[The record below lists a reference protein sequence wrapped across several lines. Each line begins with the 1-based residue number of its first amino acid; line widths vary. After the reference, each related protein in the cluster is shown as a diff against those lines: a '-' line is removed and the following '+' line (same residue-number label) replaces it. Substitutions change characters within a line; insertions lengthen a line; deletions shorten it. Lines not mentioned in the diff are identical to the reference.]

1 MVEPGAHAL
10 VVCDGA
16 GWHRPGERL
25 RLPDNI
31 SLLRLPPYAP
41 ELNPME
47 IVWAYLRSNKLA
59 SLVWDSYDD
68 ILAACAEAWRFLTDD
83 PDRIQSIGYRN
94 WASVSR

>member
-1 MVEPGAHAL
+1 MPWWFAMAP
-10 VVCDGA
+10 A
-16 GWHRPGERL
+16 GT
-25 RLPDNI
+25 
-31 SLLRLPPYAP
+31 SQASAC
-41 ELNPME
+41 
-47 IVWAYLRSNKLA
+47 AYLRSNKLA